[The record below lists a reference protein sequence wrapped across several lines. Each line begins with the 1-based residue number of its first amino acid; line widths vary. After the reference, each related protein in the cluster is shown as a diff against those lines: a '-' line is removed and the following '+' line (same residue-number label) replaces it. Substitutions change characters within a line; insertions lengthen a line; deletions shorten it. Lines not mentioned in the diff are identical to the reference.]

1 MQMGAVQDFQG
12 RAMQRSL
19 RIDVLEGRALPSL
32 ILGQTPP
39 PAPTSGEVA
48 VPTMMYSH
56 PAAILSQP
64 TGHLAGTYTRTIS
77 VDSGSEYSFTGAGH
91 TLHLGATTVTGTIDT
106 VGSVRA
112 GHATG
117 TLTITGANG
126 SLTLQVTGPAQHF
139 FARLPHEFRYQVISG
154 TGVDANVHSRGTLL
168 LGTTAA
174 GDFHI
179 TIR

>member
-1 MQMGAVQDFQG
+1 MF
-12 RAMQRSL
+12 RSL

-32 ILGQTPP
+32 ILGQTPQPVP
-39 PAPTSGEVA
+39 PGGEVA

-64 TGHLAGTYTRTIS
+64 TGHLAGTYTKTIS
-77 VDSGSEYSFTGAGH
+77 IDAGSEYSFTGAGH

-106 VGSVRA
+106 VGSIRT

-117 TLTITGANG
+117 TLTIMGANG
-126 SLTLQVTGPAQHF
+126 SITMEVTGPQQHSL
-139 FARLPHEFRYQVISG
+139 AHLPRLFHYHVVSG
-154 TGVDANVHSRGTLL
+154 TGVDANVRSQGTLL
-168 LGTTAA
+168 LGTTAT

-179 TIR
+179 TIH